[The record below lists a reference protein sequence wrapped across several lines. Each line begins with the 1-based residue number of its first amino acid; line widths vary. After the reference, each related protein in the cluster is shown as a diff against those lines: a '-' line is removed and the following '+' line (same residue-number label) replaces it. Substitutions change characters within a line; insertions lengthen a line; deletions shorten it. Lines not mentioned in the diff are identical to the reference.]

1 MNRYQF
7 EDLIS
12 SYIENEITLSKR
24 KEFERYM
31 KDNPDSE
38 KLVSAIKGNIVKL
51 NHFPRLKVKSSFNN
65 ILKSKIDD
73 FNSNPKLENAKNLI
87 FGFSPLN
94 ASFLFGLSIAFI
106 VISFQL
112 IISNF
117 DYQQAS
123 ESQFVN
129 NELSNDIIPSRNPNI
144 VIDSDLANVEEDTS
158 KSEINKLD
166 RKDLSNKIQFVND

>member
-24 KEFERYM
+24 KEFEKYM

-38 KLVSAIKGNIVKL
+38 KLVSEIKGNVVKL
-51 NHFPRLKVKSSFNN
+51 NQIPRLKVKSSFNDT
-65 ILKSKIDD
+65 LKSKIDD
-73 FNSNPKLENAKNLI
+73 FNSNPRLSKDENLI

-94 ASFLFGLSIAFI
+94 ASFLSGLFIAFI
-106 VISFQL
+106 IITFQL
-112 IISNF
+112 INPNF
-117 DYQQAS
+117 DYQQTS
-123 ESQFVN
+123 ESKFEDN
-129 NELSNDIIPSRNPNI
+129 GLSNNIITSRSPNK
-144 VIDSDLANVEEDTS
+144 VFDSDLADVEEDTS

>member
-51 NHFPRLKVKSSFNN
+51 NQIPRLKVKSSFNDT
-65 ILKSKIDD
+65 LKSKIDD
-73 FNSNPKLENAKNLI
+73 LNSNPRLGKDRNLI

-94 ASFLFGLSIAFI
+94 ASLLSGLFIAFI
-106 VISFQL
+106 IIAFQL
-112 IISNF
+112 INPNF

-123 ESQFVN
+123 ESKLVN
-129 NELSNDIIPSRNPNI
+129 NGLSNNIINSRNINK
-144 VIDSDLANVEEDTS
+144 VIDSDLAAVEEATS
-158 KSEINKLD
+158 KSEINKPA
-166 RKDLSNKIQFVND
+166 RKDLSNKLQLVND

>member
-12 SYIENEITLSKR
+12 SYIDNEITLSKR

-38 KLVSAIKGNIVKL
+38 KLVSTIKGNIVKL
-51 NHFPRLKVKSSFNN
+51 NQIPRLKVKSSFNDT
-65 ILKSKIDD
+65 LKSKIDD
-73 FNSNPKLENAKNLI
+73 LNSNPRLGNDRNLI

-94 ASFLFGLSIAFI
+94 ASLLSGLFICFI
-106 VISFQL
+106 IITFQL
-112 IISNF
+112 INPNF
-117 DYQQAS
+117 DYQQTS

-129 NELSNDIIPSRNPNI
+129 NELSKDIIPSNNFNK
-144 VIDSDLANVEEDTS
+144 VIDSDLADVKEDTS
-158 KSEINKLD
+158 KSEINKQD
-166 RKDLSNKIQFVND
+166 KKDLTNKIQLVND

>member
-24 KEFERYM
+24 KEFERYL

-38 KLVSAIKGNIVKL
+38 ELVSAIKGNIVKL
-51 NHFPRLKVKSSFNN
+51 NQIPRLKVKSSFNN
-65 ILKSKIDD
+65 TLKNKIDD
-73 FNSNPKLENAKNLI
+73 LNSNPRLGKDKNLI

-112 IISNF
+112 INPNF

-129 NELSNDIIPSRNPNI
+129 NELSKDIIPSKNPNK
-144 VIDSDLANVEEDTS
+144 VIDSNLVDIKEDTS
-158 KSEINKLD
+158 KSEINKQD
-166 RKDLSNKIQFVND
+166 RKDLTNKIQLVND

>member
-12 SYIENEITLSKR
+12 SYIDNEITLKKR

-51 NHFPRLKVKSSFNN
+51 NQIPRLKVKSSFNDT
-65 ILKSKIDD
+65 LKSKIDD
-73 FNSNPKLENAKNLI
+73 LNSNPRLGKDRNLI

-94 ASFLFGLSIAFI
+94 ASFFSGLCIAFI
-106 VISFQL
+106 VITLLL
-112 IISNF
+112 INPNF
-117 DYQQAS
+117 TYQQ
-123 ESQFVN
+123 N
-129 NELSNDIIPSRNPNI
+129 SNT
-144 VIDSDLANVEEDTS
+144 L
-158 KSEINKLD
+158 
-166 RKDLSNKIQFVND
+166 KITTTKT

>member
-12 SYIENEITLSKR
+12 SYIDNEITLSKR

-38 KLVSAIKGNIVKL
+38 KMVSTIKGNIVKL
-51 NHFPRLKVKSSFNN
+51 NQIPRLKVKSSFNDT
-65 ILKSKIDD
+65 LKSKIDD
-73 FNSNPKLENAKNLI
+73 LNSSLRLGKDRNLI

-94 ASFLFGLSIAFI
+94 ASLLSGLFICFI
-106 VISFQL
+106 IITFQL
-112 IISNF
+112 INPNF
-117 DYQQAS
+117 DYQQTS

-129 NELSNDIIPSRNPNI
+129 NELSKDIIPSNNFNK
-144 VIDSDLANVEEDTS
+144 VIDSDLADVKEDTS
-158 KSEINKLD
+158 KSEINKQD
-166 RKDLSNKIQFVND
+166 RKDLTNKIQLVND

>member
-24 KEFERYM
+24 KEFERYL

-38 KLVSAIKGNIVKL
+38 VLVSAIKGNIVKL
-51 NHFPRLKVKSSFNN
+51 NQIPRLKVKSSFNDT
-65 ILKSKIDD
+65 LKSKIDD
-73 FNSNPKLENAKNLI
+73 LNSNPRLGTDRNLI

-94 ASFLFGLSIAFI
+94 ASLLSGLFIAFI
-106 VISFQL
+106 IIAFQL
-112 IISNF
+112 INPNF

-123 ESQFVN
+123 ESKLVN
-129 NELSNDIIPSRNPNI
+129 NGLSNNIINSRNINK
-144 VIDSDLANVEEDTS
+144 VIDSDLADVEEDTS
-158 KSEINKLD
+158 KSEVNKPD
-166 RKDLSNKIQFVND
+166 RKDLSNKIQLVND

>member
-12 SYIENEITLSKR
+12 SYIDNEITLSKR

-51 NHFPRLKVKSSFNN
+51 NQIPRLKVKSSFNN
-65 ILKSKIDD
+65 TLKSKIDD
-73 FNSNPKLENAKNLI
+73 FNSNPKLGNAKNLI

-158 KSEINKLD
+158 KSEINKPN
-166 RKDLSNKIQFVND
+166 RKNLSNKIQLVND

>member
-12 SYIENEITLSKR
+12 SYIDNEITLSKR

-51 NHFPRLKVKSSFNN
+51 NQIPRLKVKSSFNN
-65 ILKSKIDD
+65 TLKSKIDD
-73 FNSNPKLENAKNLI
+73 FNSNPKLGNAKNLI
-87 FGFSPLN
+87 FGFSPIN

-158 KSEINKLD
+158 KSEINKPN
-166 RKDLSNKIQFVND
+166 RKNLSNKIQLVND

>member
-12 SYIENEITLSKR
+12 SYIDNEITLKNI

-38 KLVSAIKGNIVKL
+38 KLVSAIKGNNVKL
-51 NHFPRLKVKSSFNN
+51 NQIPRLKVKSSFNET
-65 ILKSKIDD
+65 LKSKIDD
-73 FNSNPKLENAKNLI
+73 LNSNPRLGKDRNLI

-94 ASFLFGLSIAFI
+94 ASLLSGLFIAFI
-106 VISFQL
+106 IIAFQL
-112 IISNF
+112 INPNF

-123 ESQFVN
+123 ESKLVN
-129 NELSNDIIPSRNPNI
+129 NGLSNNIINSRNINK
-144 VIDSDLANVEEDTS
+144 VIDSDLADVEEDTS
-158 KSEINKLD
+158 KSEINKPD
-166 RKDLSNKIQFVND
+166 RKDLSNKIQLVND

>member
-31 KDNPDSE
+31 KDNPNSME
-38 KLVSAIKGNIVKL
+38 LVSAIKNNIKKL
-51 NHFPRLKVKSSFNN
+51 NQVPRIKVKSSFNDN
-65 ILKSKIDD
+65 LKSKIDD
-73 FNSNPKLENAKNLI
+73 LNSNPKIGKANDLI

-94 ASFLFGLSIAFI
+94 ASFLSGLCIAFI
-106 VISFQL
+106 VITFLL
-112 IISNF
+112 INPNF
-117 DYQQAS
+117 TYQKT
-123 ESQFVN
+123 SQSKIAN
-129 NELSNDIIPSRNPNI
+129 NGLSNNLTTSRSPNK

-158 KSEINKLD
+158 KSEMNEKD
-166 RKDLSNKIQFVND
+166 RKDLTNKIQLVND